1 MKQKEDMFYVNL
13 RQGLN
18 SKPLLV
24 QANENIEKLVKNPNK
39 DWYISLFKYNE
50 GHKKHLE
57 EKGSLS
63 GIRDTITDRL
73 YFDFDNKH
81 DLDLARKDA
90 VEAATRLID
99 SGISEEAIGCFFTGS
114 KGFNLEV
121 KINEKITPE
130 QFKAIVF
137 KIAGDLSTFDKVVND
152 PNRIVRIPNTKH
164 QETGLYKIELEPH
177 ELVELNIEEIKEKAK
192 TRRVINRVLSSSDL
206 PNELKEIEVEKAVDK
221 IQKELTF
228 DISSVD
234 LKQRPKGFDEPRW
247 LLANGFFR
255 HGERNHSMLC
265 LAATYKNLHYP
276 QELTQNLLKGV
287 AEIQAKRTG
296 EDVFAD
302 KEIDLIV
309 DQVYGPNWKGGQ
321 FTTRDPSNWLAQYA
335 RKMGLN
341 IKEDED
347 TPKTIEA
354 IAPGFIKFIKEI
366 EKNTVKT
373 GIETL
378 DKIIPMTV
386 GSNIGIVAGP
396 GVGKCLGKDTPIMM
410 FDGSIKLVQDVVEG
424 DLLMGDDSTPRKV
437 LGTTRGREKL
447 YKVKQSYGDS
457 YVVNAS
463 HIISLKTN
471 ENRGGFQKNEVIDI
485 NIEEYIS
492 KCDTFKRRFKGYKV
506 PVDFG
511 NSEVLV
517 DPYFLGVWLG
527 DGDKNN
533 LRVTNVEPEIKEY
546 LKKYADKLGMNYKED
561 KYGTRTETLRLI
573 KLVDGANNSSKSSL
587 QILMEKYNLFGNKHI
602 PKDYLKSNRETRL
615 QLLAGLIDSDG
626 YLDTKDNSPSFEI
639 IQKNKNL
646 ADQIVFLIRSL
657 GFKSTIHE
665 CQKSCNYKGEKR
677 EGTYYRI
684 YIKTNDLSEI
694 PTKVKRKQCN
704 IQNNSINYLLS
715 SLEFEDLGEGDYY
728 GFEVDGN
735 HRFLLGDF
743 TVTHNTAL
751 ALKILKYNSKKG
763 IVSVFASL
771 DMSRN
776 RLFEKV
782 VYNVTGMS
790 RDDMYKAFREG
801 KYQEIIDKVKEEYGN
816 VWFYDKTAANM
827 NDIKEFVK
835 NVEQKTGEKVK
846 LLMIDYFERVNSDV
860 SDDTAAS
867 KKVANEIQDAIID
880 LDVLAI
886 TLYQPNKMSLGSG
899 PDTEIKSYTAI
910 KGSSFIY
917 QAARGII
924 GLSRPFYTPKTKDL
938 DKFMVM
944 NILKNDLGELDR
956 LELGWNGKTGEIFE
970 LEDHEKDE
978 LHGLMAIKD
987 GEEDGGGEWS

>member
-13 RQGLN
+13 REGLN

-24 QANENIEKLVKNPNK
+24 KANENIDKLVKNPNK

-50 GHKKHLE
+50 NHKKHLE

-73 YFDFDNKH
+73 YFDFDSKR
-81 DLDLARKDA
+81 DLELARTDA
-90 VEAATRLID
+90 VKAATRLIEY
-99 SGISEEAIGCFFTGS
+99 GISEDAISCFFTGS

-121 KINEKITPE
+121 RISDKITPE
-130 QFKAIVF
+130 QFKSIVF
-137 KIAGDLSTFDKVVND
+137 KVAGDLSTFDRVVND

-177 ELVELNIEEIKEKAK
+177 ELVELDIEEIKEKAK
-192 TRRVINRVLSSSDL
+192 TRRVINRTLVQVEL
-206 PNELKEIEVEKAVDK
+206 PKELKEIEVEKPLEK

-228 DISSVD
+228 DTSAVD

-265 LAATYKNLHYP
+265 LAATYKNLYYP
-276 QELTQNLLKGV
+276 QELTKNLLNGV

-296 EDVFAD
+296 EELFAE

-321 FTTRDPSNWLAQYA
+321 FTTRDPNNWLAIYA

-354 IAPGFIKFIKEI
+354 IAPGFVKFIQEI
-366 EKNTVKT
+366 EKNTIKT
-373 GIETL
+373 GIDSL
-378 DKIIPMTV
+378 DKTIPMTV

-396 GVGKCLGKDTPIMM
+396 GVGK
-410 FDGSIKLVQDVVEG
+410 
-424 DLLMGDDSTPRKV
+424 
-437 LGTTRGREKL
+437 
-447 YKVKQSYGDS
+447 
-457 YVVNAS
+457 
-463 HIISLKTN
+463 
-471 ENRGGFQKNEVIDI
+471 
-485 NIEEYIS
+485 
-492 KCDTFKRRFKGYKV
+492 
-506 PVDFG
+506 
-511 NSEVLV
+511 
-517 DPYFLGVWLG
+517 
-527 DGDKNN
+527 
-533 LRVTNVEPEIKEY
+533 
-546 LKKYADKLGMNYKED
+546 
-561 KYGTRTETLRLI
+561 
-573 KLVDGANNSSKSSL
+573 
-587 QILMEKYNLFGNKHI
+587 
-602 PKDYLKSNRETRL
+602 
-615 QLLAGLIDSDG
+615 
-626 YLDTKDNSPSFEI
+626 
-639 IQKNKNL
+639 
-646 ADQIVFLIRSL
+646 
-657 GFKSTIHE
+657 
-665 CQKSCNYKGEKR
+665 
-677 EGTYYRI
+677 
-684 YIKTNDLSEI
+684 
-694 PTKVKRKQCN
+694 
-704 IQNNSINYLLS
+704 
-715 SLEFEDLGEGDYY
+715 
-728 GFEVDGN
+728 
-735 HRFLLGDF
+735 
-743 TVTHNTAL
+743 TAL
-751 ALKILKYNSKKG
+751 ALKILKYNSKQG
-763 IVSVFASL
+763 IISVFASL

-782 VYNVTGMS
+782 VYNVTGLS

-801 KYQEIIDKVKEEYGN
+801 KYEQILKKVKEEYGN
-816 VWFYDKTAANM
+816 VWFYDKTAASI
-827 NDIKEFVK
+827 NDIKDFVK
-835 NVEQKTGEKVK
+835 NVEQTTGDKVK

-860 SDDTAAS
+860 ADDTAAS

-917 QAARGII
+917 QACRGII
-924 GLSRPFYTPKTKDL
+924 GLSRPFYTPRTKEL
-938 DKFMVM
+938 DRFMVM

-956 LELGWNGKTGEIFE
+956 LELGWKGKTGEIYE

-978 LHGLMAIKD
+978 LKELMSMKEGND
-987 GEEDGGGEWS
+987 DGGNEWS

>member
-24 QANENIEKLVKNPNK
+24 KANENIDKLVKNPNK
-39 DWYISLFKYNE
+39 DWYISLFKYTEN
-50 GHKKHLE
+50 HKKYLE

-63 GIRDTITDRL
+63 GIRDTVTDRL

-81 DLDLARKDA
+81 DLEPARKDA
-90 VEAATRLID
+90 VTAATRLIEA
-99 SGISEEAIGCFFTGS
+99 GVSEESIGCFFTGS

-121 KINEKITPE
+121 KITEKITPE
-130 QFKAIVF
+130 QFKSIVF
-137 KIAGDLSTFDKVVND
+137 KIAADLSTFDRVVND

-164 QETGLYKIELEPH
+164 QDTGLYKIELEPH
-177 ELVELNIEEIKEKAK
+177 ELVELGIEEIKEKAK
-192 TRRVINRVLSSSDL
+192 VRRVINRVLVSSEL
-206 PNELKEIEVEKAVDK
+206 PKELKEIEVEKPLEK

-276 QELTQNLLKGV
+276 QELTKNLLNGV

-296 EDVFAD
+296 EDLFGE

-321 FTTRDPSNWLAQYA
+321 FTTRDPNNWLAIYA

-347 TPKTIEA
+347 TPKTIEG
-354 IAPGFIKFIKEI
+354 IAPGFVKFIQEI
-366 EKNTVKT
+366 EKNTIKT
-373 GIETL
+373 GIDSL
-378 DKIIPMTV
+378 DKTIPMTV

-396 GVGKCLGKDTPIMM
+396 GVGK
-410 FDGSIKLVQDVVEG
+410 
-424 DLLMGDDSTPRKV
+424 
-437 LGTTRGREKL
+437 
-447 YKVKQSYGDS
+447 
-457 YVVNAS
+457 
-463 HIISLKTN
+463 
-471 ENRGGFQKNEVIDI
+471 
-485 NIEEYIS
+485 
-492 KCDTFKRRFKGYKV
+492 
-506 PVDFG
+506 
-511 NSEVLV
+511 
-517 DPYFLGVWLG
+517 
-527 DGDKNN
+527 
-533 LRVTNVEPEIKEY
+533 
-546 LKKYADKLGMNYKED
+546 
-561 KYGTRTETLRLI
+561 
-573 KLVDGANNSSKSSL
+573 
-587 QILMEKYNLFGNKHI
+587 
-602 PKDYLKSNRETRL
+602 
-615 QLLAGLIDSDG
+615 
-626 YLDTKDNSPSFEI
+626 
-639 IQKNKNL
+639 
-646 ADQIVFLIRSL
+646 
-657 GFKSTIHE
+657 
-665 CQKSCNYKGEKR
+665 
-677 EGTYYRI
+677 
-684 YIKTNDLSEI
+684 
-694 PTKVKRKQCN
+694 
-704 IQNNSINYLLS
+704 
-715 SLEFEDLGEGDYY
+715 
-728 GFEVDGN
+728 
-735 HRFLLGDF
+735 
-743 TVTHNTAL
+743 TAL
-751 ALKILKYNSKKG
+751 ALKILKYNSKQG

-782 VYNVTGMS
+782 VYNVTGLS
-790 RDDMYKAFREG
+790 RDDMYAAFREG
-801 KYQEIIDKVKEEYGN
+801 KYQDILKKVKEEYGN
-816 VWFYDKTAANM
+816 VWFYDKTAASI
-827 NDIKEFVK
+827 NDIKDFVK
-835 NVEQKTGEKVK
+835 NVEQTTGEKVK

-860 SDDTAAS
+860 ADDTAAS

-917 QAARGII
+917 QACRGII
-924 GLSRPFYTPKTKDL
+924 GLSRPFYTPRTKEL

-956 LELGWNGKTGEIFE
+956 LELGWKGKTGEIYE

-978 LHGLMAIKD
+978 LKQLMAMKD
-987 GEEDGGGEWS
+987 GNDDGGGEWS